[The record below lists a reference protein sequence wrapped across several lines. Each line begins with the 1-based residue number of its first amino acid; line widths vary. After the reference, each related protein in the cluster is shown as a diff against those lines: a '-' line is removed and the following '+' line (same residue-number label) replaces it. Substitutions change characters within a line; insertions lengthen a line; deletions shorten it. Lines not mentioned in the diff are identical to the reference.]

1 MWNHAQTHTHTHT
14 VPRPLSA
21 CARTIP
27 WFPPWTA
34 TEPAALPHSAA
45 DPPAPYCE
53 PTTHSNVS
61 NTHTLS
67 IFLSFFILLLLS
79 LFFTISILNPISP
92 VSVSRRVTKR
102 RVASAYD
109 MMSWHREKIKQLRV
123 DALLNMEATGTVWE
137 LVFGYFSVSLKHYR
151 GLKMATP
158 LRASVIIK
166 IFHCRYIKDVV
177 SIVTYE
183 AWESV
188 FACSTLPWQS
198 KLFILTHTQKKKKSD
213 SLSND
218 RLIQGVHILLPLIE
232 MLHWISIIFLRIG
245 VSLST
250 LRKIRWCS
258 APYLCRCIENAP

>member
-1 MWNHAQTHTHTHT
+1 MWNHAQTHTHTHST
-14 VPRPLSA
+14 SASLSLRSNHPLVPSMDCNWACSSSTLCCRPSSSLLRA
-21 CARTIP
+21 YNTQQC
-27 WFPPWTA
+27 FK
-34 TEPAALPHSAA
+34 H
-45 DPPAPYCE
+45 
-53 PTTHSNVS
+53 
-61 NTHTLS
+61 THTFYIPL
-67 IFLSFFILLLLS
+67 FFILLLLS

-123 DALLNMEATGTVWE
+123 DALLNMEATGSVWE
-137 LVFGYFSVSLKHYR
+137 LVFVYFSVSLKHYR

-258 APYLCRCIENAP
+258 APCLCRCIENAP